1 MNKTEKIFQKHKMD
15 KFNKYRIGVHEHNN
29 GLQKVYKFPNG
40 YGASVIR
47 HDGSYGGSRGLWELA
62 VTLHGILCYD
72 TSITNDVIGH
82 LNTEEV
88 NKELQAIK
96 EL

>member
-1 MNKTEKIFQKHKMD
+1 MNKTEKIFQKHKID
-15 KFNKYRIGVHEHNN
+15 KFSKYRIEFNEHYN

-47 HDGSYGGSRGLWELA
+47 HDGSYGGQRGLWEIA

>member
-1 MNKTEKIFQKHKMD
+1 MNKTEKIFQKHKID
-15 KFNKYRIGVHEHNN
+15 KFSKYRIRVNEHYN

-47 HDGSYGGSRGLWELA
+47 HDGSYGGQRGLWEIA